1 MVHTDYRKEGNLN
14 KRDLAKESSSRAG
27 PPLFDIQDEPTKK
40 KKRHKRQRGTVDR
53 DRDGE
58 ETGPERR

>member
-1 MVHTDYRKEGNLN
+1 MVYTDYRKEGNLN

-27 PPLFDIQDEPTKK
+27 PPLCVTYKMSVQ
-40 KKRHKRQRGTVDR
+40 KKRHNRQRETVDR
-53 DRDGE
+53 HRDGE